1 MFDRPLQF
9 GFTVYANKISYNQ
22 AKQLS
27 ILGGQNLNL
36 PSAVLQNLQNYTQS
50 SVGFTTSLSYPLH
63 RSFKRVGLTYSLDR
77 SSLLA
82 LSTASKNLF
91 EFLAFR
97 GISGPN
103 LRHNRQPDFTAQRP
117 PINPGCRVRRA
128 GRNGTIHS
136 ADCELP
142 AVVPG
147 PEPAQYVGLPSTKLL
162 YQRLWGPG
170 CPALPAIL
178 HGR

>member
-103 LRHNRQPDFTAQRP
+103 ALSGILTSKIFPSFSFNTIDSPISPHSGRQLTLGAEFAGLGGTVRSIRPIANYQQWFPVQNRHNT
-117 PINPGCRVRRA
+117 
-128 GRNGTIHS
+128 
-136 ADCELP
+136 
-142 AVVPG
+142 
-147 PEPAQYVGLPSTKLL
+147 
-162 YQRLWGPG
+162 
-170 CPALPAIL
+170 
-178 HGR
+178 